1 LQKLNRDHRTVKR
14 FLSDLD
20 HRRTQ
25 SDKGLIKEVSV
36 KHINCIKRAAISKPL
51 LSSK

>member
-20 HRRTQ
+20 HRRTR

-36 KHINCIKRAAISKPL
+36 AFHPPLTKAHKEKHL
-51 LSSK
+51 HWV